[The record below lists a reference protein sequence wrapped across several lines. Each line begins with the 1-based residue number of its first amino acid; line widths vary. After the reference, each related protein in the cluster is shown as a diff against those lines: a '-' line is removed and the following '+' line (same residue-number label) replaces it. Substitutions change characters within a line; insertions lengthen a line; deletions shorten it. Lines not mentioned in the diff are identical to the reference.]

1 MVTSADPP
9 PTAGAGHGHPTI
21 GVEEEFI
28 LVDRATG
35 HPVSRNRE
43 VAAAAS
49 RRGVDLD
56 LELTSC
62 QVEIATGTCSTIGEV
77 LEQLRH
83 LRSVVA
89 ESADEVGVGV
99 IAAGVPPTVPDDF
112 PITDTER
119 YRQIGQRFGM
129 LAHEQGICGCHVHV
143 GVPDRDTAVAVSNH
157 LRHRLPTLLA
167 LSANSAVYRDAD
179 TGHASWRSVLWS
191 RWPAGGPPPHLR
203 SREHFEHLVS
213 MFVSSGAI
221 LDDHMVY
228 WDIRP
233 SDHLPTIEIR
243 VGDVQAR
250 ADEAVALAALVRA
263 LVMTATSEIAA
274 GVIAPVVETEIL
286 AAALWKAA
294 HDGVDGDGI
303 DVLREVSAPAAQ
315 LTSRLVSDM
324 AGTLDELGDR
334 AMIDAHIDKLTRS
347 GNGATRQ
354 RALLADGATGRDIVV
369 AHIADFTG

>member
-1 MVTSADPP
+1 MVTSADPR
-9 PTAGAGHGHPTI
+9 PTDPAGQGHPTI

-28 LVDRATG
+28 LVDLTTG

-43 VAAAAS
+43 VAVAAT
-49 RRGVDLD
+49 RRGVELD

-62 QVEIATGTCSTIGEV
+62 QVEIATRTCSTTAEV

-83 LRSVVA
+83 LRAVVA
-89 ESADEVGVGV
+89 ESADEIGVGV

-112 PITDTER
+112 PITDTDR
-119 YRQIGQRFGM
+119 YRQIGRRFGM

-143 GVPDRDTAVAVSNH
+143 GVPDRDIAVAVSNH

-191 RWPAGGPPPHLR
+191 RWPAAGPPPHLR

-250 ADEAVALAALVRA
+250 ADEAVAIAGLVRA
-263 LVMTATSEIAA
+263 LVVTATSDIAA
-274 GVIAPVVETEIL
+274 GVVAPVVETEVL
-286 AAALWKAA
+286 TAALWKAA
-294 HDGVDGDGI
+294 HDGIDGAGI
-303 DVLREVSAPAAQ
+303 DVLREVSSPASQ
-315 LTSRLVSDM
+315 LASEMVSDV
-324 AGTLDELGDR
+324 ADALAELGDR
-334 AMIDAHIDKLTRS
+334 AMIDTYIETLTRS

-354 RALLADGATGRDIVV
+354 RALLADGAGGRDIVV
-369 AHIADFTG
+369 AHAADFAV